1 MVKWINCVLLCFIVK
16 CSYCETKEDQDYL
29 YYQVAQGQAT
39 PRYKV
44 LDAPYLQEFN
54 IFRITHSSYKTL

>member
-16 CSYCETKEDQDYL
+16 CSYCDTKEDQDYL
-29 YYQVAQGQAT
+29 YYQVSQGQAT

-44 LDAPYLQEFN
+44 LDAPLPA
-54 IFRITHSSYKTL
+54 RIQYISDYSLIL